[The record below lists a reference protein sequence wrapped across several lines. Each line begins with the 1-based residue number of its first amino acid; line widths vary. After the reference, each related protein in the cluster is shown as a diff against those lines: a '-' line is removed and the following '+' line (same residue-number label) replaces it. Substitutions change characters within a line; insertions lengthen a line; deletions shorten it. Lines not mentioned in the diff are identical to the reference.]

1 MPPKKRKTVKK
12 KQEAKKRETPLI
24 PPYLIRDIWGVFL
37 ISLSILIFLSLQSYT
52 PLDPSLKTFGSGMAF
67 NSGGRIGAVISDVLV
82 DGMGMGSYLLILFT
96 MFSGINSIRSI
107 PRKSSAQK
115 DIGYAIFL
123 VSFCAS
129 LRLWYLGS
137 YPNPFQGTSPGGFLG
152 DLLVSVLFLPLL
164 GKYGSSLVICTCF
177 VFAIRLIISMP
188 FHRFWVSTRTPK
200 VPKVKVKR
208 VREKLREKLMDNAF
222 EKDAPSPCLKVLE
235 NEEPEYEPVDI
246 STKKKSKKEKK
257 IKQAKKEEKKQEFVP
272 QSVLGTEENYNYP
285 PVSFLDDSAPQNIGE
300 MNKEMIERSEILEN
314 KLKDFGITGEMVNV
328 HPGPVITMYE
338 FEPSAGIKVN
348 RIANLSDDLAMAMR
362 AVSIRIVAPIPGK
375 AAIGIEI
382 PNKKRDNIYL
392 KDIINSPQFA
402 KSKSKLTLAL
412 GHDIF
417 GKPVVSDLAKMP
429 HLLIAGA
436 TGAGKS
442 VTLNTLIC
450 SMLFNANPHEL
461 RMVMVDPK
469 MLELGIYEG
478 IPHLLAPV
486 VTDPKKAA
494 AVLKW
499 AVKEMENRY
508 KLLSEKKVRNITQ
521 YNNVMLQI
529 PQKDRGEHKPLPY
542 IVMVID
548 EYADLMMTS
557 SKDVEHAIVRLA
569 QMARAIGIHLIIAT
583 QRPSVDVITGLIKAN
598 FPSRISFRVSSK
610 IDSRTI
616 LDSNGAEKL
625 LGKGDM
631 MFLPPSSSNITRIH
645 GAMVTE
651 SEVIK
656 LVDFLSNQRTEEFQD
671 NIMNNLPEETNS
683 PEAQDEETDEFF
695 KDAVE
700 LVRHTGQ
707 ASASM
712 IQRRFRVGYNR
723 AARMVEVMEKKGIVG
738 PAEGG
743 KPRKVIH
750 R

>member
-1 MPPKKRKTVKK
+1 M
-12 KQEAKKRETPLI
+12 KREM
-24 PPYLIRDIWGVFL
+24 V
-37 ISLSILIFLSLQSYT
+37 
-52 PLDPSLKTFGSGMAF
+52 
-67 NSGGRIGAVISDVLV
+67 
-82 DGMGMGSYLLILFT
+82 
-96 MFSGINSIRSI
+96 
-107 PRKSSAQK
+107 
-115 DIGYAIFL
+115 
-123 VSFCAS
+123 
-129 LRLWYLGS
+129 
-137 YPNPFQGTSPGGFLG
+137 
-152 DLLVSVLFLPLL
+152 
-164 GKYGSSLVICTCF
+164 
-177 VFAIRLIISMP
+177 
-188 FHRFWVSTRTPK
+188 
-200 VPKVKVKR
+200 
-208 VREKLREKLMDNAF
+208 EK
-222 EKDAPSPCLKVLE
+222 
-235 NEEPEYEPVDI
+235 
-246 STKKKSKKEKK
+246 
-257 IKQAKKEEKKQEFVP
+257 
-272 QSVLGTEENYNYP
+272 
-285 PVSFLDDSAPQNIGE
+285 
-300 MNKEMIERSEILEN
+300 SEILEN

-348 RIANLSDDLAMAMR
+348 RISNLSDDLAMAMR

-382 PNKKRDNIYL
+382 PNKKRNNIYL

-494 AVLKW
+494 SVLKW

-521 YNNVMLQI
+521 YNNVILQI
-529 PQKDRGEHKPLPY
+529 AQKDRGEHKPLPY

-569 QMARAIGIHLIIAT
+569 QMARAVGIHLIIAT

-631 MFLPPSSSNITRIH
+631 MFLPPSSSNIIRIH

-651 SEVIK
+651 SEVIS
-656 LVDFLSNQRTEEFQD
+656 LVDFLSSQRTEEFQG
-671 NIMNNLPEETNS
+671 NIMNNLPEETES
-683 PEAQDEETDEFF
+683 ADIHDEETDEFF

-700 LVRHTGQ
+700 LVKHTGQ

-743 KPRKVIH
+743 KPRKIIH